1 VIMGHD
7 PTVQPTVSRA
17 DLQDGPQ
24 QFDGDVDESPQL
36 AVGDLADTVSNVQ
49 LETTDRLRSAIA
61 RDANESTLSFVAA
74 VLMVDCPTF
83 INTLSRTVGSEIT
96 PTILRKLQRTAQSAS
111 DEEATFERLAIVA
124 IDGTKPSVATEIC
137 AALAARTAGL
147 SAYRSNGALNA
158 ADAAELFTAWL
169 ETARA
174 MIAARGF
181 AGLRRLLP
189 TARLLARRSAER
201 GDSAA
206 EIAATMHRIAA
217 RIVAELSLE
226 RAFDLA
232 AAEQEPDLT
241 EQKTVVPRSALSQSP
256 ARMTLHPR

>member
-1 VIMGHD
+1 MMGQD

-17 DLQDGPQ
+17 DLQYGPQ
-24 QFDGDVDESPQL
+24 QFDGDVEESPQL
-36 AVGDLADTVSNVQ
+36 AVDDVVDTVSGVQ
-49 LETTDRLRSAIA
+49 LKTTGRVRSGVAG
-61 RDANESTLSFVAA
+61 DVNESPLSSIAA
-74 VLMVDCPTF
+74 VLIGDCPTF
-83 INTLSRTVGSEIT
+83 INTLSRTVEPEIT
-96 PTILRKLQRTAQSAS
+96 ATILRRLQRTAQSAS
-111 DEEATFERLAIVA
+111 DEGATFERLAIVA
-124 IDGTKPSVATEIC
+124 IDNTKPSVATEIC

-147 SAYRSNGALNA
+147 SAHRANGALDA
-158 ADAAELFTAWL
+158 ADAAELFIAWL

-189 TARLLARRSAER
+189 AARLLARRSAER
-201 GDSAA
+201 EDSAA

-232 AAEQEPDLT
+232 AAEQKPDLM
-241 EQKTVVPRSALSQSP
+241 EQRTVSPRTTLSQSP
-256 ARMTLHPR
+256 AQMTLHPR